1 MHFLT
6 SWFNTKK
13 NDFIT
18 ISFFWKINFAL
29 GNIGFSGG
37 PKGMEK
43 GVIAELQ
50 KALGDNGELSHFEEK
65 LKEQKQLF
73 VETY

>member
-1 MHFLT
+1 M
-6 SWFNTKK
+6 K
-13 NDFIT
+13 NY
-18 ISFFWKINFAL
+18 FANNVRL
-29 GNIGFSGG
+29 YICIG

-50 KALGDNGELSHFEEK
+50 KILGDNGELSHFEEK